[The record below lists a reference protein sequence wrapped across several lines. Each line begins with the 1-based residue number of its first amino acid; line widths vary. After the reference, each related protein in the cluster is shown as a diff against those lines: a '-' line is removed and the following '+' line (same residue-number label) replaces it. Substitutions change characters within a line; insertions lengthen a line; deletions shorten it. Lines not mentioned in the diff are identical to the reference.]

1 MANLRKFDEIDTEED
16 KKDYFQYDD
25 YDDKLADFEEKLEE
39 IQNAVPDWQFE
50 NPLDVLA
57 KQEKAFNTSV
67 QYLEKTVKPFFI
79 KHSAHYGNKIFE
91 IYDDLAQI
99 PYNYYNDF
107 IKSELP
113 EVKTDFIKELQE
125 NNSDIEA
132 GKKYKQ
138 IIFAAVQEQ
147 QELRQAAFA
156 RTCGENEREI
166 LNCIDEMVEDK
177 ILIRSKKG
185 NAYCLT
191 IASGINADAVITVL
205 DNKIKNNLALIEKVK
220 ELNPPI
226 KKYVKSNISLP
237 AESAKEKVTEQP
249 PADKEKAI
257 KAVIITAVAFIAGW
271 LFVGFLTGLIFAFIA
286 FIISPKILKK

>member
-1 MANLRKFDEIDTEED
+1 MAKTKFEISDTD
-16 KKDYFQYDD
+16 DYKKDCFEFD
-25 YDDKLADFEEKLEE
+25 YADELDNFEINFEDLHFAA
-39 IQNAVPDWQFE
+39 NDFE
-50 NPLDVLA
+50 NPFESLA
-57 KQEKAFNTSV
+57 EQEKVFNNSIKF
-67 QYLEKTVKPFFI
+67 LEKKIEPFFV
-79 KHSAHYGNKIFE
+79 KHSANYGNKIFE
-91 IYDDLAQI
+91 LYDNLAQI
-99 PYNYYNDF
+99 PYNYYNEF

-113 EVKTDFIKELQE
+113 DIKTNFIKNLQE
-125 NNSDIEA
+125 DNADIEA

-191 IASGINADAVITVL
+191 IASGINADAVMTVL
-205 DNKIKNNLALIEKVK
+205 DNKIKNNLALIQKVK
-220 ELNPPI
+220 DLNPPI
-226 KKYVKSNISLP
+226 KKYVKLNISLP
-237 AESAKEKVTEQP
+237 AEPAKEKVTEQP